1 MGNMAEGGLPA
12 GPTVALERPT
22 EGLEEAGGVGAF
34 CGSRLKTSP
43 LLEVAVGSGALG
55 EGLEAALAWP

>member
-1 MGNMAEGGLPA
+1 MAEDGLPA

-22 EGLEEAGGVGAF
+22 GALEEAGGVGAF

-43 LLEVAVGSGALG
+43 PEVAVGSGALG
-55 EGLEAALAWP
+55 EGLEAALAWL

>member
-1 MGNMAEGGLPA
+1 LPA
-12 GPTVALERPT
+12 GPTVALDRPT
-22 EGLEEAGGVGAF
+22 GSLEEAGGVGAF

-43 LLEVAVGSGALG
+43 LLEVVVGSGALG